1 MIKIATFRTCDF
13 HPLSRVPI
21 PNVSWSVLKQF
32 LAAVGVLPI
41 NLLTDPLDELIM
53 ILLVTRPN
61 VAATT
66 AGLSVSWAMACILTL
81 YISSTYSTRI
91 YYDWPE
97 YMEKHYSLL
106 YLPLKLELCC
116 FCCLNLGLYRCFT
129 RPKFLAFLIGLFILR
144 QN

>member
-41 NLLTDPLDELIM
+41 SLLTDTLDELIM

-61 VAATT
+61 VVATT
-66 AGLSVSWAMACILTL
+66 AGLSVSWAMACILT

-97 YMEKHYSLL
+97 YMEKHYLSLL
-106 YLPLKLELCC
+106 YLPL
-116 FCCLNLGLYRCFT
+116 
-129 RPKFLAFLIGLFILR
+129 
-144 QN
+144 